1 MEGKRQLRNR
11 QIGKDNNELTEDIE
25 FWTRMTQAMSL
36 PGRPSNRP
44 TGRPTPRP
52 TPRPVTITS
61 RPTPR
66 PVTITPRPTPRPVT
80 ITPRPTP
87 RPVTPAPVD
96 VDTYPPTIIEFFPTP
111 DPITID
117 TNPPTSIDP
126 FPTPVPTPDASL
138 LCGLTAEERAAAFT
152 ALAQSVTPQSILDDP
167 FSSQSLALQWI
178 IEDDVPITPVCP
190 NTDDCKA
197 IERYVM
203 ASFYFAAGGGKW
215 DQCNAPARFTPA
227 AIARA
232 NEDCDRVVTPFPVN
246 NPRIGADSTDAWLTP
261 SDTCEWGGLACWGT
275 DDDRSGC
282 MDQLDFENDGLAGTL
297 ISEMS
302 TLEDLRFFI
311 LEQGNTTGTIPTE
324 YGLFDR
330 LLIFDMDFNDL
341 TGEIPAE
348 LFDLN
353 QLQQLDLNDN
363 NLEGTLSTQIGQLT
377 TLTFVQ
383 LDHNF
388 LSGTIPTEMG
398 ELNAL
403 RIAFFNN
410 NDFTGVMPAEVCA
423 NRNNTN
429 PPGFLGTLVADCNPP
444 NNPEVECSC
453 CSSCNVD

>member
-1 MEGKRQLRNR
+1 MYIKRAAKFLALFGGTAVTGKRQLRRAHTLSN
-11 QIGKDNNELTEDIE
+11 NNELTEDIE

-36 PGRPSNRP
+36 PTTKRPTNRPTPNPSRRPSPRPSGRPSPNP
-44 TGRPTPRP
+44 TRRP
-52 TPRPVTITS
+52 TPRPV
-61 RPTPR
+61 PD
-66 PVTITPRPTPRPVT
+66 
-80 ITPRPTP
+80 
-87 RPVTPAPVD
+87 TPAPV
-96 VDTYPPTIIEFFPTP
+96 V
-111 DPITID
+111 
-117 TNPPTSIDP
+117 IDP
-126 FPTPVPTPDASL
+126 FPTLLPTPEASL
-138 LCGLTAEERAAAFT
+138 PCGLTPEERADAFT
-152 ALAQSVTPQSILDDP
+152 ALALSVTPVSVLDDP
-167 FSSQSLALQWI
+167 FSSQSLALKWI
-178 IEDDVPITPVCP
+178 IEDDVPETPVCP
-190 NTDDCKA
+190 NVDDCKA
-197 IERYVM
+197 LERYVM

-215 DQCNAPARFTPA
+215 DQCNAPNQFTPA

-232 NEDCDRVVTPFPVN
+232 NAACDRVVTPFPVN

-275 DDDRSGC
+275 TDSRNGC

-302 TLEDLRFFI
+302 NLDDLRFFI
-311 LEQGNTTGTIPTE
+311 LEQGNTTGTLPTE

-341 TGEIPAE
+341 TGEIPEE

-363 NLEGTLSTQIGQLT
+363 NLEGTLSTTIGQLN

-403 RIAFFNN
+403 SKYF
-410 NDFTGVMPAEVCA
+410 
-423 NRNNTN
+423 
-429 PPGFLGTLVADCNPP
+429 GTIICNIWS
-444 NNPEVECSC
+444 NFAHRVIY
-453 CSSCNVD
+453 